1 MKNFFSQPETLK
13 TIGGSVMNYSRIVWC
28 AACVLVA
35 ATFPTQVSA
44 ADHTA
49 RAFYFIGGGPSSPA
63 APLATK
69 SDGDE
74 VVIFQPHD
82 STFETGFTFAVD
94 EEVQFVQRFIFPSEN
109 GKLLAFEACFVS
121 YAGTVQ
127 GFEFEFQYL
136 AAGAEGEDLEPG
148 AFRESRPSGIFD
160 VLEGVPTCH
169 TIDFV
174 GQNDAGDEGVD
185 LRELSAYLGVE
196 WKAKDFPTVLVAV
209 DSNGESA
216 GPGWGRINDLI
227 SDWIPLNTDPV
238 FGSFSNLGV
247 RTAWQGF
254 DPGGGEPPACENDLD
269 GGVVCLRD
277 DRFEITATWTDFS
290 NPAQTQPLIWTPV
303 EDINATGGF
312 QNNPSGIQI
321 VMRIADSCANTGKWW
336 IWLGGFTDAGWDI
349 TVRDTVTETEQT
361 YTRERNGGVF
371 PTTER
376 DATTFSCN

>member
-1 MKNFFSQPETLK
+1 MK
-13 TIGGSVMNYSRIVWC
+13 YSRLFWC
-28 AACVLVA
+28 VTFVLAA
-35 ATFPTQVSA
+35 ATFPAQVSA
-44 ADHTA
+44 GEDTA
-49 RAFYFIGGGPSSPA
+49 RAFHFFGGAPSSPPAPFA
-63 APLATK
+63 AK

-82 STFETGFTFAVD
+82 GSFESGFTFAEE
-94 EEVQFVQRFIFPSEN
+94 EEVQFVQLFVFPSEN
-109 GKLLAFEACFVS
+109 GKLVAFEACFTS

-127 GFEFEFQYL
+127 DFEFEFQYL
-136 AAGAEGEDLEPG
+136 AAGVEGEDAEPG
-148 AFRESRPSGIFD
+148 AIRESRSSGIFD
-160 VLEGVPTCH
+160 VREGVPTCH

-185 LRELSAYLGVE
+185 MRELSAYLGVE
-196 WKAKDFPTVLVAV
+196 WDAKDYPTVLIAV
-209 DSNGESA
+209 DTNGESA
-216 GPGWGRINDLI
+216 GAGWGRIDDP
-227 SDWIPLNTDPV
+227 SSEWIPLRLSET
-238 FGSFSNLGV
+238 FSAYRNLGI

-254 DPGGGEPPACENDLD
+254 DPDGGGEDLCENDLD

-321 VMRIADSCANTGKWW
+321 VMRIADSCANTNKWW

-361 YTRERNGGVF
+361 YTRTPNGGVF

-376 DATTFSCN
+376 DKTTFSCN